1 MPPLEDVGRRPPWM
15 KIKCPLIP
23 LKGKPSQLEDTT
35 ASRDRIVVST
45 LRCGRSN
52 PGSNPGHSN
61 SVRSFKL
68 LHAANK
74 KPQGLAFTPIP
85 GLHCL
90 AILPASQ
97 SRCPLLF
104 DRTALPMRMLVGPI
118 MSPFSL
124 LSCMGQH
131 APDTITGEEEQRGYN
146 TGSSCQA

>member
-1 MPPLEDVGRRPPWM
+1 M

-85 GLHCL
+85 GPHCL

-97 SRCPLLF
+97 SGCPLWF
-104 DRTALPMRMLVGPI
+104 DRTALHSTPHEDACRARYEHFFPLIMHGPTC
-118 MSPFSL
+118 P
-124 LSCMGQH
+124 
-131 APDTITGEEEQRGYN
+131 
-146 TGSSCQA
+146 